1 VQSLKL
7 RNDFDSKKFC
17 LVKVIKKIKMLN
29 AETTLSQNLQL
40 FARMIAGTFSPT
52 FVNQIICF

>member
-1 VQSLKL
+1 MILIQKILFGKVT
-7 RNDFDSKKFC
+7 KKM
-17 LVKVIKKIKMLN
+17 KMLN

-40 FARMIAGTFSPT
+40 FSRMIAGTFSPT